1 MDSGALQT
9 RRVNTERGRAG
20 LSLLGDSLQ
29 PQPHVGFQRL
39 LLASPRTFL
48 DLSIPDQAGE
58 ILLTCETERQATNRN
73 PRTPKSPP
81 IALAQHRNRFHCLSS
96 ALRLEKVSN
105 YGLKQQDSNG

>member
-9 RRVNTERGRAG
+9 RRINTERGRAG

-29 PQPHVGFQRL
+29 PQTHVGFQRL

-58 ILLTCETERQATNRN
+58 ILTCETESQATNRN

-96 ALRLEKVSN
+96 ALRLEVSN